1 MDATNMIERQRQAL
15 GLVEQ
20 IIELRPDDGILAY
33 ALKMRERLKLPMSV
47 VLAKLWPD
55 LSVIDRC
62 RRLGVT
68 KQTYFGWLNGMYRPG
83 AKMAKRLAKETGF
96 DAGDIRGRL

>member
-1 MDATNMIERQRQAL
+1 MIERQREAL
-15 GLVEQ
+15 GLVER
-20 IIELRPDDGILAY
+20 IIELRPDGGILAY

-47 VLAKLWPD
+47 VLGRLWPD
-55 LSVIDRC
+55 LSVIARC
-62 RRLGVT
+62 RRLGIT

-96 DAGDIRGRL
+96 SADDIRGKV